1 MILGSN
7 NGDANK
13 YRVSAQDYKSR
24 MHSDSIRFPIIT
36 WSAQQKVSNVYSAHP
51 SNIYIESATGDLIIE
66 TDTPVAEVIYIK
78 GSTASGNAA
87 YLPITV
93 IVCGGESIALAQP
106 SHAIF

>member
-1 MILGSN
+1 
-7 NGDANK
+7 
-13 YRVSAQDYKSR
+13 
-24 MHSDSIRFPIIT
+24 MHSDSIRFPVIA
-36 WSAQQKVSNVYSAHP
+36 WSAQQYVSGVYSAHP
-51 SNIYIESATGDLIIE
+51 SNIYIESATNDLIIE